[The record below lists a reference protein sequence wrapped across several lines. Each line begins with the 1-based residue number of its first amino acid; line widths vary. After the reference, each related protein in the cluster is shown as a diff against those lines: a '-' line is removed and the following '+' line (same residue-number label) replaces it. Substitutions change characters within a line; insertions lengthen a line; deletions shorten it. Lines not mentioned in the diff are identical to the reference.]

1 MDFADV
7 CSMQEIELGA
17 RRAMRIRELTV
28 VATATQRRAPSEPVL
43 PERPPRIAPPIVLTT
58 FPLARVQFVHE
69 MAARGC
75 DWSKQ

>member
-28 VATATQRRAPSEPVL
+28 VATATQRRANQSCRSARPDRPSHCFDN
-43 PERPPRIAPPIVLTT
+43 
-58 FPLARVQFVHE
+58 FPFGKSTIRA
-69 MAARGC
+69 
-75 DWSKQ
+75 